1 MVFWHHICLLS
12 FYHIKDCF
20 KDKNILTYITYINIH
35 FNIHVDSIYF
45 SYSWTRLQ
53 RGVMNLQLFKLFNF
67 NIHVDSIY
75 FIVNKI
81 TNRCMLKIIV
91 MNLQLFLF
99 KLFKFTNLCWP
110 HKCIDVLINHL
121 LFDLLHTYMEIL
133 FLIKLMN
140 HKNYEFNPLVSSVE
154 LLRSCLQYVK
164 INYHV
169 VQWSQGWD
177 ITLDQLAIPPWDV
190 IVLDQIMHWK
200 PWFH

>member
-1 MVFWHHICLLS
+1 M
-12 FYHIKDCF
+12 
-20 KDKNILTYITYINIH
+20 LTAFIFLT
-35 FNIHVDSIYF
+35 
-45 SYSWTRLQ
+45 SWTRLQ
-53 RGVMNLQLFKLFNF
+53 TGVMNLQLFKLFNF
-67 NIHVDSIY
+67 NSIY

-81 TNRCMLKIIV
+81 TSRCMLKIIV

-121 LFDLLHTYMEIL
+121 LFDLLQTYMEIL

-154 LLRSCLQYVK
+154 LPRLCLQYVK

-169 VQWSQGWD
+169 VQWSWGWD
-177 ITLDQLAIPPWDV
+177 ITLGQLAILPWDL

-200 PWFH
+200 PWFHQHHCMLAIGIPQHSF